1 MILILFCSLIFLIYK
16 LFCKLFNKIFNKRKE
31 HLDISY
37 DDYEK
42 NPKSEEDCYK
52 RKLTD
57 SDFYKKVYSMNEGEL
72 IFY

>member
-1 MILILFCSLIFLIYK
+1 MLLKIILVIILIYLVY
-16 LFCKLFNKIFNKRKE
+16 KLFNKYNKKE

-37 DDYEK
+37 DDYEI

-57 SDFYKKVYSMNEGEL
+57 SDFNKKVYSMNEGEL

>member
-1 MILILFCSLIFLIYK
+1 MILKLLLIIILIYLVYT
-16 LFCKLFNKIFNKRKE
+16 LFSKYNTKKE

-37 DDYEK
+37 DDYID
-42 NPKSEEDCYK
+42 NPKSEDCYK

>member
-1 MILILFCSLIFLIYK
+1 MFLKLILIIILIY
-16 LFCKLFNKIFNKRKE
+16 LVYKLFNKYNKKE

-42 NPKSEEDCYK
+42 NPNSEEDCYK

-57 SDFYKKVYSMNEGEL
+57 ADFFKKVYSMNEGEL